1 MSKDQDK
8 KFMISFAGVLALL
21 FGITI
26 GIIVLAV
33 LMTPN
38 TDTSG
43 AAELKKVEART
54 APIGTAITDPALL
67 VKTATVARE
76 PWGAE
81 QVYTQV
87 CAACHDAGVLE
98 APKPTDKAAWTTRAA
113 AAGGL
118 DGLTASA
125 IKGKNSMPARG
136 GKADLSDDEIKA
148 AVELMLQRAGV

>member
-33 LMTPN
+33 IMTPSHDSSN
-38 TDTSG
+38 
-43 AAELKKVEART
+43 AAELKKVAART
-54 APIGTAITDPALL
+54 APIGTVITDPALL
-67 VKTATVARE
+67 VKTVAVARE
-76 PWGAE
+76 PWTAD

-87 CAACHDAGVLE
+87 CSACHGAGVLA
-98 APKPTDKAAWTTRAA
+98 APMLTDKAAWTTRKG

-118 DGLTASA
+118 DGLTTSA

-148 AVELMLQRAGV
+148 AVELMLQRAGA